1 VAGFVSLGRL
11 AEATSIGTLG
21 AFAVVNVGVIVLR
34 RRHPELPRGF
44 KTPLFPALPIL
55 GIVFIIIIASGL
67 DPITWL
73 VFLGWM
79 AVGMTVYFTYSRR
92 HSVLG
97 RTAD

>member
-1 VAGFVSLGRL
+1 
-11 AEATSIGTLG
+11 
-21 AFAVVNVGVIVLR
+21 
-34 RRHPELPRGF
+34 
-44 KTPLFPALPIL
+44 LFPLLPIL